1 MMKTLPRFVSIEH
14 ILKRITFDETR
25 LPKIVLAIGPVRTGT
40 TATLRL
46 FGESGIRSFSQPI
59 KSILRHLAQG
69 NAEEECGW
77 MIPGDDMIYIKET
90 LGNANPVESML
101 PVLDV
106 MYGLFMRFLT
116 EKVPSEN
123 LHQETV
129 NLMREKLHL
138 VILGRHPF
146 DVWYSTEN
154 TFLNLMQVASDD
166 HWYYENS
173 LEDQFEYLVLAHRHI
188 EQLRFLARQKG
199 IAVTHY
205 VYEANAEPEKA
216 IRHLFQ
222 RIGTHQPPQ
231 ITGWTNKSMIG
242 LEDSYVVL
250 EQTQKFQTL
259 GGIFEKVNHSDGMR
273 YFTGKGKEVSVQMK
287 NALKQ
292 AGLIDIYQ
300 TWRRGAEKDLDI
312 RVPDPYSDW

>member
-1 MMKTLPRFVSIEH
+1 MKKLPRFVSIEH
-14 ILKRITFDETR
+14 ILERITFDKAR

-46 FGESGIRSFSQPI
+46 FGESGIRAFSQPI

-69 NAEEECGW
+69 NAEDECEW
-77 MIPGDDMIYIKET
+77 IIPGDDMIYVKET

-101 PVLDV
+101 PLLEV
-106 MYGLFMRFLT
+106 MYGLFMRFLA
-116 EKVPSEN
+116 EKVPSET
-123 LHQETV
+123 LHQQTV

-138 VILGRHPF
+138 VIMGRHPF
-146 DVWYSTEN
+146 DLWHSVEST
-154 TFLNLMQVASDD
+154 FSSLMKVASDD
-166 HWYYENS
+166 HWYYTTS
-173 LEDQFEYLVLAHRHI
+173 LEAQFEYLVLAHRHV
-188 EQLRFLARQKG
+188 EQLRFLARQQG

-216 IRHLFQ
+216 ISHLFK
-222 RIGTHQPPQ
+222 RIGTHQPPKV
-231 ITGWTNKSMIG
+231 TGWTNKSMIG

-259 GGIFEKVNHSDGMR
+259 GGIFEKVNHSNGIR
-273 YFTGKGKEVSVQMK
+273 YFTGKGEEVSVQMK

-292 AGLIDIYQ
+292 AGLFDIYQ
-300 TWRRGAEKDLDI
+300 IWRRDTEKDLDI
-312 RVPDPYSDW
+312 HIPDS